1 MSSAVFEDIAARNLG
16 NLLPL
21 DEQTLK
27 EIVHYAASLSG
38 PDEAAE
44 HFKGLLGHEAASL
57 DFIHGFCSRRWP
69 SRAKQRSG
77 SGSNNGNARTV
88 TKRAPVGAKKV
99 SNSSGLAKP
108 APPASNTRPPDI
120 GRGYMKKA
128 EEDDYYVGVKKDKG
142 KERHHDPSPQ
152 PTPRPTPQPAWTT
165 TTTTEP
171 QPEIITGKGASTSS
185 AYNVK
190 GPASSASSLSPS
202 PAAPPPSSS
211 RSRSPSVQPDARWS
225 APPPILANKLSLS
238 YYSENAKD
246 AEKLN
251 SGYNAVATMPLE
263 PVKVKAPAAPSSSSP
278 RATTPTVP
286 SAPFSPKKK
295 VEGTLTSDLA
305 TKKSAKRPVE
315 TSGVGA
321 ALAGK
326 NGQKSIKVH
335 SLQEVENA
343 IMTLESEYSSTNE
356 RRACNCQAQRHPLLE
371 VAPNCLHCGK
381 IICVREGLGPCTS
394 CHTPLLT
401 KEEYGALVSELRQE
415 RGQLKNEIYN
425 DQSKKAT
432 TGSNARLT
440 YSGSAGGQPITTDKA
455 MLPGLDRANDQLSNL
470 LSFQANSVQRTR
482 IIDNASD
489 FELPGSGSE
498 RWLTTAERAMQLRKQ
513 QRTMKQ
519 MEALDRKRN
528 GRGKRVISIDLRGN
542 KIVTEDHSETDFDSD
557 EFDDIEEIDP
567 NAALKEQ
574 TGAKVETW
582 NPDKDNA
589 RFIKPLYPGLKGT
602 EPKRNRT
609 VDAST
614 NKGATKQVDSDD
626 EAMDI
631 DNDEVQSAT
640 KLVTSS
646 ALLPPALKNYNQ
658 AINTDSRR
666 SRPARVQEE
675 FEYDDLASTRSLFD
689 EIGITETVDEETT
702 EAIAQANRRFQ
713 NGIRDSKYAIDRDG
727 ETVIRR
733 QEFTESTTRRP
744 ALRRDTARVSEF
756 FLEADDDYH
765 AVTGMSTNPPGPR
778 GSYEAAPTHGYGDAG
793 NFSRFRSHAPPVDY
807 SDGNESD
814 DYHETAGPS
823 SAPAQNT
830 SMPEYEDS
838 SDDGQFAPISQADK
852 GSSKA
857 KSYAIDSEGESDEDV
872 KDRED
877 VLDDYNRFKP
887 KGSSNYI
894 NPYVAPPSP
903 SISSVS
909 DGEGDYIDDAD
920 DNAPVEDEGVEIVD
934 EKSENLVN
942 GDDKSDDEP
951 YSGYVGVVGNDELP
965 EDPDDYLNQ
974 FGFPQGGRKVKRW
987 RHAKP
992 ANKMEIDE
1000 YASTPRDS
1008 DAEAGERSNGA
1019 YPAQEEAYWSAMKK
1033 AEAEWVPVPAA
1044 NIPDDWTTSATK
1056 PAKSKADDLMEFS

>member
-1 MSSAVFEDIAARNLG
+1 MSSVVFEDIAARNLG

-27 EIVHYAASLSG
+27 EIVRYAASLSG

-69 SRAKQRSG
+69 SREKQRSG
-77 SGSNNGNARTV
+77 SGSNNANTRTA

-99 SNSSGLAKP
+99 SSSSGLAKP
-108 APPASNTRPPDI
+108 APPTSNTRPPDM

-128 EEDDYYVGVKKDKG
+128 EEEDYYVGVKKDNAKQ
-142 KERHHDPSPQ
+142 RHHDPSPQ
-152 PTPRPTPQPAWTT
+152 PTPQPTSQLAWT

-171 QPEIITGKGASTSS
+171 QPAIITGKGASTSS

-190 GPASSASSLSPS
+190 GPASSSSSLSPS
-202 PAAPPPSSS
+202 SATPPRRPSS

-225 APPPILANKLSLS
+225 APPPILANKLSIS
-238 YYSENAKD
+238 YDSENARV

-251 SGYNAVATMPLE
+251 PGYNAVATMPLE
-263 PVKVKAPAAPSSSSP
+263 PVKVTA
-278 RATTPTVP
+278 RATSSTVP
-286 SAPFSPKKK
+286 VAPISPKKK

-305 TKKSAKRPVE
+305 TKKSAKKPVV

-321 ALAGK
+321 ALAAK
-326 NGQKSIKVH
+326 SGQKSIKVH

-343 IMTLESEYSSTNE
+343 IMTLESEYSSTSE

-401 KEEYGALVSELRQE
+401 KEEYDALVSELRQE

-425 DQSKKAT
+425 EQSKKGT

-489 FELPGSGSE
+489 FELPSSGSE

-513 QRTMKQ
+513 QRTLKQ

-528 GRGKRVISIDLRGN
+528 GRGKRVISIDLQGN
-542 KIVTEDHSETDFDSD
+542 KIVADVHSETDFDSD

-567 NAALKEQ
+567 NTALQEQ
-574 TGAKVETW
+574 TGVKVETW

-602 EPKRNRT
+602 EPKGDRT
-609 VDAST
+609 ADANT
-614 NKGATKQVDSDD
+614 NKGTTKPVDSDD

-646 ALLPPALKNYNQ
+646 ALLPPALKNYSQ

-666 SRPARVQEE
+666 SRPTRVQEE
-675 FEYDDLASTRSLFD
+675 FEYDDFASTRSLFD
-689 EIGITETVDEETT
+689 EISITDTVDEETT
-702 EAIAQANRRFQ
+702 EAVAQANRRLQ
-713 NGIRDSKYAIDRDG
+713 NGIRDSKYAIDRDS
-727 ETVIRR
+727 ESVIRR
-733 QEFTESTTRRP
+733 QEYTESTTRRP
-744 ALRRDTARVSEF
+744 ALKRDITRVSEF
-756 FLEADDDYH
+756 FLETDDDYH
-765 AVTGMSTNPPGPR
+765 AVIGTSTNTPSPR
-778 GSYEAAPTHGYGDAG
+778 GSYEAAPIHGYGDAD
-793 NFSRFRSHAPPVDY
+793 NFSRYRSHAPPVDY
-807 SDGNESD
+807 SDGNESYED
-814 DYHETAGPS
+814 HETTGPPP
-823 SAPAQNT
+823 APAQRT
-830 SMPEYEDS
+830 SMPDYEDS
-838 SDDGQFAPISQADK
+838 SDDGQSAPISQEITTDA
-852 GSSKA
+852 GSSRA

-877 VLDDYNRFKP
+877 VLDNYNRFKP

-903 SISSVS
+903 SISSSS

-920 DNAPVEDEGVEIVD
+920 DNAPVEDEGIEFVD
-934 EKSENLVN
+934 EQSESLVN
-942 GDDKSDDEP
+942 GDGKSDDEP
-951 YSGYVGVVGNDELP
+951 YGGYVGVVGNDELP
-965 EDPDDYLNQ
+965 ENPDDYLNQ
-974 FGFPQGGRKVKRW
+974 FGFPQSGRKVKRW

-992 ANKMEIDE
+992 ENKMEVDE
-1000 YASTPRDS
+1000 YFSTPRDS
-1008 DAEAGERSNGA
+1008 DSEAGQRSNGA
-1019 YPAQEEAYWSAMKK
+1019 YPAQEDAFRNAMKK
-1033 AEAEWVPVPAA
+1033 ADAEWVPVPAA
-1044 NIPDDWTTSATK
+1044 NIPDDWTTSASK
-1056 PAKSKADDLMEFS
+1056 AAKSEADDLMEFS